1 LRVEPPLRVELLLR
15 AEPLLRDELR
25 DFPSDELLLLA
36 VPLRDEDRELA
47 LRLRLDDADR
57 PPLFEAR
64 LGSFLR
70 FTLAMSWSSFS
81 LMESAICFDAPLR
94 LDLERSPRF
103 ADRAAPAA
111 ICCFLD
117 FAGIVSSS
125 GCSQKGETPGD
136 TGWFLILRLRRAVK
150 SP

>member
-1 LRVEPPLRVELLLR
+1 VVQVSGRAGALPLRAAADLVAGGHPIVCSTSRRSYLDEERELRFEPLLRVEPPLRVELLLR

-70 FTLAMSWSSFS
+70 FTLAMS
-81 LMESAICFDAPLR
+81 
-94 LDLERSPRF
+94 
-103 ADRAAPAA
+103 
-111 ICCFLD
+111 
-117 FAGIVSSS
+117 
-125 GCSQKGETPGD
+125 
-136 TGWFLILRLRRAVK
+136 
-150 SP
+150 